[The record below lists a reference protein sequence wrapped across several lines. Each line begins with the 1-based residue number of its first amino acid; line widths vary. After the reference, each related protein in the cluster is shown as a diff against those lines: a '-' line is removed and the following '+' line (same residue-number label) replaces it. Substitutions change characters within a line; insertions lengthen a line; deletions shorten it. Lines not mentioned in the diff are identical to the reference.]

1 VCGAG
6 VADDNARISPSSRI
20 IWLRCQSASRG
31 WEALEPVHAGG
42 TTLQETVLFEIFL
55 PSLKKV
61 TLPVELCGMDLR
73 RPLARR
79 RNSEVFSMIVSLTA
93 QTTAG
98 LDFIRRRPRKS

>member
-1 VCGAG
+1 MTTLGF
-6 VADDNARISPSSRI
+6 
-20 IWLRCQSASRG
+20 LL
-31 WEALEPVHAGG
+31 ALGLFGSDVRALVGNGKRWNPVHVGG

-55 PSLKKV
+55 SSLIPEKGDIA
-61 TLPVELCGMDLR
+61 PVELCGMNLR

-98 LDFIRRRPRKS
+98 LGFSRRRPRKL